1 MTVYE
6 ALKICGSMIETLEK
20 IGVKPGDHKYVRLFE
35 DYRVAVA
42 RGEKVSYVVAC
53 LAARYSMSERGVYD
67 VVKRLCRDCRSASP

>member
-1 MTVYE
+1 MYE

-20 IGVKPGDHKYVRLFE
+20 IGARPGDHKYVRLFE
-35 DYRVAVA
+35 DYREAVA

-67 VVKRLCRDCRSASP
+67 VLKRLGNDCKSASP